1 MLDKLQNLD
10 DKYEELGRMLADPEV
25 LANPEEL
32 RKTAKARADLED
44 VVMAWREYRKADEEL
59 ADAKVMLADD
69 LDDDMAQMVKEEIKT
84 LSAQVE
90 SLEHEINILLL
101 PKDPNDARNV
111 IVEVRAG
118 TGGDEAALFA
128 ADLYKMY
135 VRYAEKQ
142 GWKVDV
148 MNSNETDGGGY
159 KEVTFMIIGKG
170 AYSKLKFESGVHRVQ
185 RVPQTEASGR
195 IHTSAA
201 TVAVLPEADDV
212 EVHIEPKDLRI
223 DVFCS
228 SGPGGQSVNT
238 TKSAARVTHIPTGLV
253 VSCQDEKSQ
262 QMNKEKAI
270 KVLKSRLYEK
280 MMEEQHGE
288 EAALRRS
295 TTDRGTAASAFA
307 RTISHRGASRTIAS
321 I

>member
-128 ADLYKMY
+128 IRGRR
-135 VRYAEKQ
+135 VYAPP
-142 GWKVDV
+142 G
-148 MNSNETDGGGY
+148 
-159 KEVTFMIIGKG
+159 
-170 AYSKLKFESGVHRVQ
+170 
-185 RVPQTEASGR
+185 EASIGR
-195 IHTSAA
+195 SLAVRSIRAA
-201 TVAVLPEADDV
+201 
-212 EVHIEPKDLRI
+212 
-223 DVFCS
+223 
-228 SGPGGQSVNT
+228 
-238 TKSAARVTHIPTGLV
+238 
-253 VSCQDEKSQ
+253 
-262 QMNKEKAI
+262 
-270 KVLKSRLYEK
+270 
-280 MMEEQHGE
+280 
-288 EAALRRS
+288 
-295 TTDRGTAASAFA
+295 AFA
-307 RTISHRGASRTIAS
+307 AAAAQEPVV
-321 I
+321 

>member
-128 ADLYKMY
+128 ADLYKM
-135 VRYAEKQ
+135 
-142 GWKVDV
+142 
-148 MNSNETDGGGY
+148 
-159 KEVTFMIIGKG
+159 
-170 AYSKLKFESGVHRVQ
+170 
-185 RVPQTEASGR
+185 
-195 IHTSAA
+195 
-201 TVAVLPEADDV
+201 
-212 EVHIEPKDLRI
+212 
-223 DVFCS
+223 
-228 SGPGGQSVNT
+228 
-238 TKSAARVTHIPTGLV
+238 
-253 VSCQDEKSQ
+253 
-262 QMNKEKAI
+262 
-270 KVLKSRLYEK
+270 
-280 MMEEQHGE
+280 
-288 EAALRRS
+288 
-295 TTDRGTAASAFA
+295 
-307 RTISHRGASRTIAS
+307 
-321 I
+321 

>member
-128 ADLYKMY
+128 ADL
-135 VRYAEKQ
+135 
-142 GWKVDV
+142 
-148 MNSNETDGGGY
+148 
-159 KEVTFMIIGKG
+159 
-170 AYSKLKFESGVHRVQ
+170 
-185 RVPQTEASGR
+185 
-195 IHTSAA
+195 
-201 TVAVLPEADDV
+201 
-212 EVHIEPKDLRI
+212 
-223 DVFCS
+223 
-228 SGPGGQSVNT
+228 
-238 TKSAARVTHIPTGLV
+238 
-253 VSCQDEKSQ
+253 
-262 QMNKEKAI
+262 
-270 KVLKSRLYEK
+270 
-280 MMEEQHGE
+280 
-288 EAALRRS
+288 
-295 TTDRGTAASAFA
+295 
-307 RTISHRGASRTIAS
+307 
-321 I
+321 